1 MGFKIAVLGATGAV
15 GQEMLKVLGEYDIAV
30 DQILPLGSARS
41 AGRKVL
47 FRGKEV
53 EVQEATND
61 SFKGMDF
68 VLGAVEGDMSRQFAP
83 AIKASGAVYIDN
95 SSAFRLEPD
104 VPLVVPEINGED
116 AFGNS
121 GIIANPNCC
130 TIIALM
136 AVAGIQKLS
145 KIEKMVVCT
154 YQAVSGAG
162 QAGIAELEAQ
172 MDAISKGEQ
181 PVVKTFATQ
190 IALNVIPFIDAPY
203 GNDYSKEEMK
213 MQNEGRR
220 ILHDSDLK
228 VNCTCV
234 RVPVM
239 RSHSIAITLR
249 TEKKLSIE
257 EAKEAVKNFPGVKLI
272 EDYEGRCYPTPLD
285 TSNQDLVWV
294 GRIREDL
301 TDENGITLWCCGDQI
316 RKGAAANAVQ
326 ILKLLADKK
335 A

>member
-1 MGFKIAVLGATGAV
+1 MKEINLAILGATGAV
-15 GQEMLKVLGEYDIAV
+15 GQEMLKVIEEYDIPV
-30 DQILPLGSARS
+30 KKLLPLGSARS
-41 AGRKVL
+41 AGKKIL
-47 FRGKEV
+47 FKGQEIAV
-53 EVQEATND
+53 EEATDD
-61 SFKGMDF
+61 SFAGMDY
-68 VLGAVEGDMSRQFAP
+68 VLGAVEGDMSRRFAP

-104 VPLVVPEINGED
+104 VPLVVPEVNGDD
-116 AFGNS
+116 AFLNKGM
-121 GIIANPNCC
+121 IANPNCC

-136 AVAGIQKLS
+136 AVAGIAKLS
-145 KIEKMVVCT
+145 RIEKMVVCT

-172 MDAISKGEQ
+172 MKALAAGEK
-181 PVVKTFATQ
+181 PEVKTFATQ

-220 ILHDSDLK
+220 ILHDADLK

-249 TEKKLSIE
+249 TEKKISVE
-257 EAKEAVKNFPGVKLI
+257 QAREAVRAFPGVKLI

-285 TSNQDLVWV
+285 TANQDLVWV

-326 ILKLLADKK
+326 ILQLLAK
-335 A
+335 